1 MELTQRLQALLS
13 GMGADLVG
21 FGDVTGLAPDGYKTA
36 VVAAIA
42 LPPDIID
49 DIPIGPTPAY
59 LDIYSDYN
67 RRLDEMSD
75 AAAALLE
82 REGFRTLSLNRAHA
96 PWDLETMAAPFPHKT
111 AATRA
116 GLGWIGK
123 CALLVTPAY
132 GAAVRLTVTLTD
144 APLEVAQPIT
154 ASRCGS
160 CTACMDACPMGAISD
175 TETETVT
182 VCGKS
187 FEIAKIDY
195 NKCRICQNGAV
206 VNRFIE
212 SGKPDRV
219 AALCNRTCLCSLEER
234 KALTN
239 QFNNPFRTSEVWS
252 IGGKDQKVDRSDEQ
266 ANVLGGCFSKTG
278 KRGH

>member
-59 LDIYSDYN
+59 LDTYSDYN

-154 ASRCGS
+154 ASRCGR
-160 CTACMDACPMGAISD
+160 CTACMDACPGHAVQGALWEAGLPRTALVDVSACARTAGDLSEQTLGKRATI
-175 TETETVT
+175 
-182 VCGKS
+182 CGRCFAACPYTK
-187 FEIAKIDY
+187 AY
-195 NKCRICQNGAV
+195 
-206 VNRFIE
+206 VNRV
-212 SGKPDRV
+212 RN
-219 AALCNRTCLCSLEER
+219 AR
-234 KALTN
+234 
-239 QFNNPFRTSEVWS
+239 
-252 IGGKDQKVDRSDEQ
+252 
-266 ANVLGGCFSKTG
+266 
-278 KRGH
+278 

>member
-59 LDIYSDYN
+59 LDTYSDYN

-144 APLEVAQPIT
+144 APLQVAQPIT
-154 ASRCGS
+154 ASRCGR
-160 CTACMDACPMGAISD
+160 CTACMDACPGHAVQGALWEAGLPRTALVDVSACARTAGDLSEQTLGKRATI
-175 TETETVT
+175 
-182 VCGKS
+182 CGRCFAACPYTK
-187 FEIAKIDY
+187 AY
-195 NKCRICQNGAV
+195 
-206 VNRFIE
+206 VNRVR
-212 SGKPDRV
+212 DAR
-219 AALCNRTCLCSLEER
+219 
-234 KALTN
+234 
-239 QFNNPFRTSEVWS
+239 
-252 IGGKDQKVDRSDEQ
+252 
-266 ANVLGGCFSKTG
+266 
-278 KRGH
+278 

>member
-1 MELTQRLQALLS
+1 
-13 GMGADLVG
+13 
-21 FGDVTGLAPDGYKTA
+21 VTGLAPDGYKTA

-59 LDIYSDYN
+59 LDTYSDYN

-144 APLEVAQPIT
+144 APLAVAQPIT

-160 CTACMDACPMGAISD
+160 CTACMDACPGHAVQGALWEAGLPRTALVDVSACARTAGDLSEQTLGKRATI
-175 TETETVT
+175 
-182 VCGKS
+182 CGRCFAACPYTK
-187 FEIAKIDY
+187 AY
-195 NKCRICQNGAV
+195 
-206 VNRFIE
+206 VNRVR
-212 SGKPDRV
+212 DAR
-219 AALCNRTCLCSLEER
+219 
-234 KALTN
+234 
-239 QFNNPFRTSEVWS
+239 
-252 IGGKDQKVDRSDEQ
+252 
-266 ANVLGGCFSKTG
+266 
-278 KRGH
+278 

>member
-1 MELTQRLQALLS
+1 MKGVLTMELTQRLQALLS

-154 ASRCGS
+154 VSRCGN
-160 CTACMDACPMGAISD
+160 CTACMDACPGHAVQGALWEAGLPRTALVDVS
-175 TETETVT
+175 
-182 VCGKS
+182 VCARTAGDLSEQTLGKR
-187 FEIAKIDY
+187 AT
-195 NKCRICQNGAV
+195 ICGRCFAACPYTKAY
-206 VNRFIE
+206 VNRVR
-212 SGKPDRV
+212 DTR
-219 AALCNRTCLCSLEER
+219 
-234 KALTN
+234 
-239 QFNNPFRTSEVWS
+239 
-252 IGGKDQKVDRSDEQ
+252 
-266 ANVLGGCFSKTG
+266 
-278 KRGH
+278 

>member
-21 FGDVTGLAPDGYKTA
+21 FGDVTVLAPDGYKTA

-111 AATRA
+111 AATCA

-160 CTACMDACPMGAISD
+160 CTACMDACPGHAVQGALWEAGLPRTALVDVSACARTAGDLSEQTLGKRAAI
-175 TETETVT
+175 
-182 VCGKS
+182 CGRCFAACPYTK
-187 FEIAKIDY
+187 AY
-195 NKCRICQNGAV
+195 
-206 VNRFIE
+206 VNRVR
-212 SGKPDRV
+212 DAR
-219 AALCNRTCLCSLEER
+219 
-234 KALTN
+234 
-239 QFNNPFRTSEVWS
+239 
-252 IGGKDQKVDRSDEQ
+252 
-266 ANVLGGCFSKTG
+266 
-278 KRGH
+278 